1 MRKKR
6 KPRYVPTTVTLY
18 FHKKYPGEIIK
29 SLRIEGR
36 PIPLLDTEVYVE
48 IEGAA
53 LGRVEDI
60 SYEYLPD
67 VTEIGVHILAKDTA
81 SADDR
86 AEIYRIHLTK
96 YFAKSGQ
103 TLPESP
109 DAWRK
114 YFKKNFPDIVATSLR
129 KGSSPPDEGSQG

>member
-6 KPRYVPTTVTLY
+6 KLDTVPTNITLY
-18 FHKKYPGEIIK
+18 FHKKYPGEILK
-29 SLRIEGR
+29 SVRIDGR

-60 SYEYLPD
+60 SYEYHPD
-67 VTEIGVHILAKDTA
+67 LTEIGVHILIREA
-81 SADDR
+81 
-86 AEIYRIHLTK
+86 AEDPAGIYRIHLTK
-96 YFAKSGQ
+96 HFEKSGQ

-114 YFKKNFPDIVATSLR
+114 YFKEHFPDIAALR
-129 KGSSPPDEGSQG
+129 